1 MASGAGLGRRT
12 RAVDDDALK
21 HARRTRQYAGGAA
34 LRAPAPPH
42 PDLEP
47 AVTDSRD
54 LPDLTT
60 FEGVLFDLD
69 GVLTPTAEVHMRAWK
84 EMFDELFAAWR
95 IEPAYTDRDYFEYV
109 DGKKRYDGVA
119 SLLRSRDVEVPWG
132 DPSDD
137 PSEDTVCGV
146 GNRKNVVFSR
156 ILRSE
161 GIQPYPGS
169 IALLDL
175 LQAAGTPIAVV
186 SSSKNAVEVLEAAG
200 IRDRF
205 PVVMDGV
212 VAERDHL
219 ASKPAPD
226 VFAEAARMLGVDPAR
241 SAAVEDALSGVRSAA
256 AAGYAVVVGV
266 DRGVGADDLA
276 AAGATVV
283 VDDLA
288 AFVD

>member
-1 MASGAGLGRRT
+1 M
-12 RAVDDDALK
+12 
-21 HARRTRQYAGGAA
+21 
-34 LRAPAPPH
+34 
-42 PDLEP
+42 
-47 AVTDSRD
+47 TDSRD
-54 LPDLTT
+54 LPDLTSYDA
-60 FEGVLFDLD
+60 VLFDLD

-84 EMFDELFAAWR
+84 EMFDELFAAWD
-95 IEPAYTDRDYFEYV
+95 IQPPYTDRDYFEHV

-137 PSEDTVCGV
+137 PALDTVCGV

-156 ILRSE
+156 ILRAE
-161 GIQPYPGS
+161 GIAPYPGS
-169 IALLDL
+169 VALLDV

-226 VFAEAARMLGVDPAR
+226 VFAEAARMLRVDPAR
-241 SAAVEDALSGVRSAA
+241 SAAVEDATSGVTSAST
-256 AAGYAVVVGV
+256 AGFGLVVGV
-266 DRGVGADDLA
+266 DRGVGAEHLF
-276 AAGATVV
+276 AAGADVV
-283 VDDLA
+283 VDDLQ

>member
-1 MASGAGLGRRT
+1 MT
-12 RAVDDDALK
+12 D
-21 HARRTRQYAGGAA
+21 T
-34 LRAPAPPH
+34 PA
-42 PDLEP
+42 
-47 AVTDSRD
+47 
-54 LPDLTT
+54 LPDLTS

-84 EMFDELFAAWR
+84 EMFDELFAAWD
-95 IEPAYTDRDYFEYV
+95 ITPEYTDRDYFEYV

-137 PSEDTVCGV
+137 PSENTVCGV
-146 GNRKNVVFSR
+146 GNRKNAVFSR
-156 ILRSE
+156 ILRAE
-161 GIQPYPGS
+161 GIAPYPGS
-169 IALLDL
+169 VALLDV

-200 IRDRF
+200 LRERF

-226 VFAEAARMLGVDPAR
+226 VFAEAARLLGVDPAR
-241 SAAVEDALSGVRSAA
+241 SVAVEDALSGVRSAV

-283 VDDLA
+283 VDDLS

>member
-1 MASGAGLGRRT
+1 MTGT
-12 RAVDDDALK
+12 
-21 HARRTRQYAGGAA
+21 
-34 LRAPAPPH
+34 P
-42 PDLEP
+42 
-47 AVTDSRD
+47 D

-60 FEGVLFDLD
+60 FDAVLFDLD

-84 EMFDELFAAWR
+84 EMFDELFAAWN
-95 IEPAYTDRDYFEYV
+95 IAPAYTDRDYFEYV

-137 PSEDTVCGV
+137 PAEDTVCGV
-146 GNRKNVVFSR
+146 GNRKNAVFSR
-156 ILRSE
+156 ILRAE
-161 GIQPYPGS
+161 GIAPYPGS
-169 IALLDL
+169 VALLDVL
-175 LQAAGTPIAVV
+175 EAAGTPVAVV

-200 IRDRF
+200 LRARF
-205 PVVMDGV
+205 DVVMDGV

-226 VFAEAARMLGVDPAR
+226 VFAEGARMLGVDPAR
-241 SAAVEDALSGVRSAA
+241 SAAVEDALSGVKSASAA
-256 AAGYAVVVGV
+256 GFAVVVGV
-266 DRGVGADDLA
+266 DRGVGGEDLA

>member
-1 MASGAGLGRRT
+1 M
-12 RAVDDDALK
+12 
-21 HARRTRQYAGGAA
+21 
-34 LRAPAPPH
+34 
-42 PDLEP
+42 
-47 AVTDSRD
+47 TDSPA

-84 EMFDELFAAWR
+84 TMFDELFTAWK

-146 GNRKNVVFSR
+146 GNRKNVVFSE
-156 ILRSE
+156 ILRRE
-161 GIQPYPGS
+161 GIAPYPGS
-169 IALLDL
+169 VALLDV
-175 LQAAGTPIAVV
+175 LQKAGTPIAVV
-186 SSSKNAVEVLEAAG
+186 SSSKNAVEVLDAAG

-241 SAAVEDALSGVRSAA
+241 SVAVEDALSGVKSAV
-256 AAGYAVVVGV
+256 AAGYGVVVGV
-266 DRGVGADDLA
+266 DRGVGAEDLS